1 MHWLAYEFTA
11 KFLTLALTLGWSFR
25 VHGRRNLPAKGPV
38 LIIANHQSFLDPPAI
53 GAACNRHIVYLAR
66 KTLFNNPAFSFLIR
80 TLKAIPID
88 QEGIAKDGIRGI
100 LAKLEEGWP
109 VLVFPEGSRCDDGSM
124 LPLAPG
130 ISLLIK
136 RVRCPIV
143 PVGIAGAFASWSR
156 FRKLPVPSPLF
167 LPATDRTIA
176 VAIGRPRDPE
186 TVAHLP
192 REEMLRVL
200 AADIQ
205 AAFDQAEAIRRK
217 PSRAVHRVDPRRL
230 PAGG

>member
-1 MHWLAYEFTA
+1 
-11 KFLTLALTLGWSFR
+11 
-25 VHGRRNLPAKGPV
+25 
-38 LIIANHQSFLDPPAI
+38 
-53 GAACNRHIVYLAR
+53 
-66 KTLFNNPAFSFLIR
+66 
-80 TLKAIPID
+80 
-88 QEGIAKDGIRGI
+88 
-100 LAKLEEGWP
+100 
-109 VLVFPEGSRCDDGSM
+109 
-124 LPLAPG
+124 
-130 ISLLIK
+130 
-136 RVRCPIV
+136 V